1 MAVQCLLIYKMFN
14 FFSKKYNLESLIFIQ
29 SNQP

>member
-1 MAVQCLLIYKMFN
+1 MAVQCFLIYKIFR
-14 FFSKKYNLESLIFIQ
+14 FSLKYKLESLIFIQ